1 MSQRWF
7 HYIYMETVTASQTVV
22 VPSPEAIELRVI
34 GADLLLA
41 GRFLHWMP
49 VTLISGKE
57 NEGLAQVLFDV
68 TSNRSTSEEPMTAPL
83 FAFKTTSVKAVGA
96 QAYRLRGIL
105 KAGFG
110 AELESGEVEA
120 VLESPR
126 DHTPFFAVTFTLDRD
141 KFAALWTAFE
151 DKAASAI
158 ARGQE
163 ELRPWAWL
171 REPLLAAA

>member
-1 MSQRWF
+1 
-7 HYIYMETVTASQTVV
+7 METVTASQTVV

-34 GADLLLA
+34 GADLLLV
-41 GRFLHWMP
+41 GRFMHWMP
-49 VTLISGKE
+49 VTLISGKD

-68 TSNRSTSEEPMTAPL
+68 TSNSSVANAAAAGLSVAPL
-83 FAFKTTSVKAVGA
+83 FEFKTTSVKAAAA

-105 KAGFG
+105 KSGTG
-110 AELESGEVEA
+110 ASLESGEVEA
-120 VLESPR
+120 VLQSPR
-126 DHTPFFAVTFTLDRD
+126 DHTPFFAITFTINRE
-141 KFAALWTAFE
+141 KFATLWTAFE

-171 REPLLAAA
+171 REPQLAAA